1 MARRA
6 ACALALGLWAAP
18 AEAEPPSVR
27 LWDGAVVLSPYGLF
41 QLDMG
46 TTFAHSRNGGPGAG
60 VNLRRARLGVE
71 AEILKDVEATFIWE
85 FGSTPDSPDRLYQ
98 ASVAYKG
105 VEPFTATVG
114 VFKPQFSLERMQ
126 GSGDLL
132 FLERA
137 SIVSVAAGMAAGS
150 ARVGAELQANG
161 DRWLA
166 AAALT
171 GSRTGPGED
180 SGQRGVTAR
189 LTGVPVQAGGL
200 LLHLGL
206 SGAISYRPPRED
218 GARRISLSNPPEL
231 ALDKVDSPLDTGSI
245 RARTARTGGVEAGL
259 GWGRLW
265 VQGEY
270 YGIAVDRAGP
280 RNGTL
285 EFSGWYAQAAWTV
298 LGQPRQYKPS
308 EAVWSAPKPDEG
320 GFNPAAGRWGAV
332 EVAGRFSTIDLN
344 DAEVRGGRQS
354 VWTAGVGW
362 VPVDPLRF
370 VLQYQNTTV
379 RGGADDRRFQA
390 VALRAQ
396 LQF

>member
-1 MARRA
+1 MMRPAL
-6 ACALALGLWAAP
+6 CALTLGLWAAP
-18 AEAEPPSVR
+18 ALAEAPEVR
-27 LWDGAVVLSPYGLF
+27 FWDGAVVLKPYGLF
-41 QLDMG
+41 QLDGG

-60 VNLRRARLGVE
+60 VNLRRARLGIE
-71 AEILKDVEATFIWE
+71 AEILQDVEAGFIWE
-85 FGSTPDSPDRLYQ
+85 FGSTPGSPDRLYE
-98 ASVAYKG
+98 AFVAYKG
-105 VEPFTATVG
+105 LAPFTATAG
-114 VFKPQFSLERMQ
+114 VFKPHFSLERKQ
-126 GSGDLL
+126 SSSDLL

-137 SIVSVAAGMAAGS
+137 SIVSVAAGLAAGS
-150 ARVGAELQANG
+150 ERVGAELQANG
-161 DRWLA
+161 ERWLA
-166 AAALT
+166 AAAIT
-171 GSRTGPGED
+171 GGRTGPGED
-180 SGQRGVTAR
+180 SGQRGVVAR
-189 LTGVPVQAGGL
+189 LTGVPVRTDAL

-206 SGAISYRPPRED
+206 SGAVSYRPPRSD
-218 GARRISLSNPPEL
+218 GARRISLSDEPEL

-285 EFSGWYAQAAWTV
+285 DFSGWYAQAAWTV
-298 LGQPRQYKPS
+298 LGRPRQYES
-308 EAVWSAPKPDEG
+308 SNAVWSAPRPDEG
-320 GFNPAAGRWGAV
+320 GFNPAAGRWGAI
-332 EVAGRFSTIDLN
+332 EVGGRFSTIDLT

-370 VLQYQNTTV
+370 VLQYQHATV
-379 RGGADDRRFQA
+379 EGGADDRRFQA

-396 LQF
+396 LKF